1 MAAEER
7 ASRRIAW
14 LAFAGGLLV
23 RVLGWT
29 WRIRVTDT
37 DAVLKLKAAKT
48 PFIYLLWHGQLL
60 PLLYQHRNEGHVVLI
75 SEHGDG
81 EIIARVAEGLGYNTV
96 RGSTSRG
103 AARALLGLTRVLR
116 EGGNVVITPDGP
128 RGPAKS
134 FAPGALII
142 AQRTGAPLIGAAAS
156 ASSGWR
162 LKSWDSFLIPR
173 PFARIHIAYSDIAT
187 VQSADARGAA
197 GETERIRD
205 YMLQAEERANG

>member
-1 MAAEER
+1 VAADTR
-7 ASRRIAW
+7 VPRRIVW
-14 LAFAGGLLV
+14 LARAGGLLI
-23 RVLGWT
+23 RALGWT
-29 WRIRVTDT
+29 WRIRVTDN
-37 DAVLKLKAAKT
+37 DALLKLRAANQ
-48 PFIYLLWHGQLL
+48 PFIYVLWHGQLL
-60 PLLYQHRNEGHVVLI
+60 PLLYQHRNEGVAILI

-81 EIIARVAEGLGYNTV
+81 EIVARIAESLGLRTV

-103 AARALLGLTRVLR
+103 AARSLLNLTRELR
-116 EGGNVVITPDGP
+116 EGRGIAITPDGP

-142 AQRTGAPLIGAAAS
+142 AQRTGAPLVGAAAS

-173 PFARIHIAYSDIAT
+173 PFARVHIAYSDVAF

-197 GETERIRD
+197 AEADRVRQ
-205 YMLQAEERANG
+205 YVLMAEERANG